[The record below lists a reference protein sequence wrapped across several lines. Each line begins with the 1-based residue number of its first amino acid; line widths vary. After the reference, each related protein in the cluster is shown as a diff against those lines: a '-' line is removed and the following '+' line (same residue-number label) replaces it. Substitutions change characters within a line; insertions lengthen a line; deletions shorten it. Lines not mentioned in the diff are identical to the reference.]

1 MFSSWPHVILSNAI
15 GGYGS
20 LRSQGRRADRG
31 ISLTAETIIQSLA
44 SGLLM
49 GLLYGLIAVGL
60 ALIFGLMDVVNFAH
74 GEFLMIAM
82 YATFFLFAFF
92 AIDPLLS
99 APLVAAALFVFGAV
113 VYLLIVRFAVRAKAN
128 AGMVQ
133 IFSTFGLAIVMRGVA
148 QFFFTPDYRS
158 VTHSWLGGKTVSIG
172 GIFLPVPQLVGAL
185 VAIAAF
191 GALYF
196 FINRTDF
203 GRALEATREDAGAVA
218 LVGID
223 KNRVFALGWGLGAAL
238 VGLAGAIMA
247 MFFYIYPDVGASFA
261 LIAYVTV
268 ALGGFGS
275 VFGAFAGG
283 IIVGLV
289 EATTA
294 LDPAAVAEVGRH
306 LRGLSAGGLRPA
318 ARPVR
323 IDVMDTDF
331 AQRRRRDLIVAFV
344 PCRDRRA
351 GAAVRQGRLRPEH
364 HGSDADVCGAVAEL
378 EYPQRLLRADFARPR
393 ALFRARRLHHRD
405 SVHQVRR
412 AAVVRHARRRPDLGA
427 SRWRSA
433 IPASACA
440 GITSSSPPSSSPRS
454 RCCLFQNW
462 DWAGAALGIDIPVR
476 GDSWLK
482 FQFTRSKLPYF
493 YFALALACVAWLV
506 TWWLEDSKW
515 GYWWRAV
522 KDNPDAAESLG
533 VVVFNSKMGAA
544 AVSAF
549 LTAVGGSFYA
559 QFVSYID
566 PESVMGFQFS
576 LLMALP
582 AVLGGIGTLW
592 GPVLGAVILIPLTE
606 LTRSFIGGSGRG
618 VDLIVYGGLIV
629 LISLARPQGLVGLF
643 SRRRKE
649 AAR

>member
-1 MFSSWPHVILSNAI
+1 M
-15 GGYGS
+15 
-20 LRSQGRRADRG
+20 
-31 ISLTAETIIQSLA
+31 TAETIIQSLA

-92 AIDPLLS
+92 AVDPLLS
-99 APLVAAALFVFGAV
+99 APLAAAALCVFGAV

-133 IFSTFGLAIVMRGVA
+133 IFSTFGLAIVMRGLA

-158 VTHSWLGGKTVSIG
+158 IPQSWLGGKTVSIA
-172 GIFLPVPQLVGAL
+172 GIFLPVPQLAGAL
-185 VAIAAF
+185 VSILAF
-191 GALYF
+191 AALYF

-294 LDPAAVAEVGRH
+294 LILPPSLKSVGIYAVYLLVVFIRP
-306 LRGLSAGGLRPA
+306 RGLYFVIA
-318 ARPVR
+318 
-323 IDVMDTDF
+323 T
-331 AQRRRRDLIVAFV
+331 IVI
-344 PCRDRRA
+344 
-351 GAAVRQGRLRPEH
+351 
-364 HGSDADVCGAVAEL
+364 AEIA
-378 EYPQRLLRADFARPR
+378 LL
-393 ALFRARRLHHRD
+393 
-405 SVHQVRR
+405 
-412 AAVVRHARRRPDLGA
+412 
-427 SRWRSA
+427 
-433 IPASACA
+433 
-440 GITSSSPPSSSPRS
+440 
-454 RCCLFQNW
+454 LFQNW
-462 DWAGAALGIDIPVR
+462 DFAGAALGIDIPVR
-476 GDSWLK
+476 RDSWLT

-493 YFALALACVAWLV
+493 YFALVLAAIAWLV

-566 PESVMGFQFS
+566 PERVMGFQFS

-618 VDLIVYGGLIV
+618 VDLVVYGTLIV

-643 SRRRKE
+643 SRRRRV
-649 AAR
+649 AAP